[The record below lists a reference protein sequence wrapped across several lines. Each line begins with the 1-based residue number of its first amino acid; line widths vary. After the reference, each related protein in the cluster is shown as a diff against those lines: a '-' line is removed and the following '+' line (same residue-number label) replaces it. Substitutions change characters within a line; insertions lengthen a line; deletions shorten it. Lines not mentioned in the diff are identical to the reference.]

1 MSNLIRNAGL
11 VTAGAVGVAS
21 AAIIG
26 SQGKKISKLKSENSL
41 LNEELELIKSG
52 RDNYNVIVKENRELK
67 KSIRR
72 LLEESEDNIVKIK
85 SLNRHVAELKDEIE
99 NNNLL
104 EPKKISTEGV
114 ANEDSSEID
123 ELKAVNN
130 SLKIRCEGQTVKIKE
145 LKAQLRESKD
155 KLKENSAKFN
165 GFKAQ
170 LRSII
175 ETRKDDR
182 DAVKQISKAIDKVG
196 KLSKSGGK

>member
-26 SQGKKISKLKSENSL
+26 SQGKKILKLKSENSL

-114 ANEDSSEID
+114 ANEDSGEID

>member
-99 NNNLL
+99 SNNLL